1 MRRRGM
7 ARGPRL
13 PLGSAARPDE
23 LWVRVPVVA
32 LHQRQTLRRPDCGS
46 PDSRGK
52 VSARR
57 RRRPGRGLRGECGRP
72 QSRPRSGYSVLPP
85 APAWGARRHS
95 RKEAD
100 KLRELLSLM
109 RSHGWLPQEGSVRRL
124 LCADP
129 CCQICNSVALEI
141 QQLISCETT
150 LPTATSSGPSQGSSC
165 LEVLSMSR
173 LKRLSSSSSSSSLSF
188 DQESLPF
195 KQLSLPSATRT
206 VSQVTNQKSV
216 TQSAAKSAT
225 KPATKSA
232 SAISIRQYWA
242 GHQQLRQECRGSE
255 LPLDAGA
262 VSFVSLEKPR
272 IPVNQHVKK
281 KSKSEEAVEA
291 DLGNKLKHFTH
302 GINPDTKGQGH
313 KECILRCKD
322 EKAAKT
328 KTKKAEKSPP
338 STKRPMNGAKLE
350 KEEGFFDALQC
361 LDSEFQRQSVQSGQS
376 CFLPFSSGS
385 SKGSPLLTRATQ
397 PENPSHVSIC
407 TSAKGT
413 CLPQESTQ
421 SRKKE
426 LRGSQTSASS

>member
-1 MRRRGM
+1 MLSPTFILWDVGY
-7 ARGPRL
+7 PFYTY
-13 PLGSAARPDE
+13 GSIIII
-23 LWVRVPVVA
+23 A
-32 LHQRQTLRRPDCGS
+32 LIIWQVKKNH
-46 PDSRGK
+46 
-52 VSARR
+52 
-57 RRRPGRGLRGECGRP
+57 RGLKLGPNRNCCRRHQKVKQRAKEKT
-72 QSRPRSGYSVLPP
+72 PR
-85 APAWGARRHS
+85 ARRHS

-100 KLRELLSLM
+100 KPLELLSIM
-109 RSHGWLPQEGSVRRL
+109 RSQGWLPQEGSVRRL

-141 QQLISCETT
+141 QQLISGETT
-150 LPTATSSGPSQGSSC
+150 LTTPTSSGPSQGSSC
-165 LEVLSMSR
+165 LEVLSMS
-173 LKRLSSSSSSSSLSF
+173 SLSF
-188 DQESLPF
+188 DQSQESLPF

-206 VSQVTNQKSV
+206 VSQLTNQKSV

-225 KPATKSA
+225 KPATKSV

-242 GHQQLRQECRGSE
+242 GHQQLRQECRGPE

-262 VSFVSLEKPR
+262 LSSSSVEEPR

-281 KSKSEEAVEA
+281 KSNSEGILKKQAVEA
-291 DLGNKLKHFTH
+291 DLGNKLKHFTQW
-302 GINPDTKGQGH
+302 INPDMKGQGR

-322 EKAAKT
+322 EKVAKT

-338 STKRPMNGAKLE
+338 STKRPMKGAKLE

-361 LDSEFQRQSVQSGQS
+361 LDSEFQRQSMESVRSSQS
-376 CFLPFSSGS
+376 CFLPLSSGS
-385 SKGSPLLTRATQ
+385 SKRSPLLTCATQ
-397 PENPSHVSIC
+397 PENPSHVSVS
-407 TSAKGT
+407 TSAEGT

>member
-1 MRRRGM
+1 
-7 ARGPRL
+7 
-13 PLGSAARPDE
+13 
-23 LWVRVPVVA
+23 
-32 LHQRQTLRRPDCGS
+32 
-46 PDSRGK
+46 
-52 VSARR
+52 
-57 RRRPGRGLRGECGRP
+57 
-72 QSRPRSGYSVLPP
+72 
-85 APAWGARRHS
+85 
-95 RKEAD
+95 
-100 KLRELLSLM
+100 M

-141 QQLISCETT
+141 QQLISRETT
-150 LPTATSSGPSQGSSC
+150 LTTTTSSGPSQGSSC

-281 KSKSEEAVEA
+281 KSKSEGSTVDPVQISLQTNPKPCDPGSTLFHISVTVEA

-313 KECILRCKD
+313 KECILHCKD

-328 KTKKAEKSPP
+328 KTKKAEKGPP

-376 CFLPFSSGS
+376 CFLPLSSGS

>member
-1 MRRRGM
+1 MS
-7 ARGPRL
+7 L
-13 PLGSAARPDE
+13 NPL
-23 LWVRVPVVA
+23 LFRV
-32 LHQRQTLRRPDCGS
+32 TLS
-46 PDSRGK
+46 PGFS
-52 VSARR
+52 
-57 RRRPGRGLRGECGRP
+57 
-72 QSRPRSGYSVLPP
+72 
-85 APAWGARRHS
+85 ARRHS

-109 RSHGWLPQEGSVRRL
+109 RREASSWDNPQAGACHAIPSLRALQNEKL
-124 LCADP
+124 
-129 CCQICNSVALEI
+129 ALE
-141 QQLISCETT
+141 
-150 LPTATSSGPSQGSSC
+150 
-165 LEVLSMSR
+165 R
-173 LKRLSSSSSSSSLSF
+173 L
-188 DQESLPF
+188 
-195 KQLSLPSATRT
+195 
-206 VSQVTNQKSV
+206 SQVTNQKSV

-328 KTKKAEKSPP
+328 KRKKAEKSPP

-376 CFLPFSSGS
+376 CFLPLSSGS

-397 PENPSHVSIC
+397 PENPSHISIC

>member
-1 MRRRGM
+1 MLSPTFILWDVGYPFYTYGSIIII
-7 ARGPRL
+7 ALIIWQVKKNQQDVKLGP
-13 PLGSAARPDE
+13 
-23 LWVRVPVVA
+23 
-32 LHQRQTLRRPDCGS
+32 
-46 PDSRGK
+46 K
-52 VSARR
+52 
-57 RRRPGRGLRGECGRP
+57 
-72 QSRPRSGYSVLPP
+72 RSCC
-85 APAWGARRHS
+85 RRHQKVKQ
-95 RKEAD
+95 RAKEKTPRVTNDCHA
-100 KLRELLSLM
+100 SLP
-109 RSHGWLPQEGSVRRL
+109 SHGWLPQEGSVRRL

-150 LPTATSSGPSQGSSC
+150 LTTATSSGPSQGSSC
-165 LEVLSMSR
+165 LELLSI
-173 LKRLSSSSSSSSLSF
+173 SSLSF

-281 KSKSEEAVEA
+281 KSKSEGILKKQEAVEA

-313 KECILRCKD
+313 KECILCCKD

-328 KTKKAEKSPP
+328 KRK
-338 STKRPMNGAKLE
+338 KLE

-361 LDSEFQRQSVQSGQS
+361 LDTTVRAVWSVL
-376 CFLPFSSGS
+376 FPAPLASGS

>member
-7 ARGPRL
+7 AGGPRL
-13 PLGSAARPDE
+13 HLSSSARPDE
-23 LWVRVPVVA
+23 PWVRVPVFA

-46 PDSRGK
+46 PDARGK
-52 VSARR
+52 RHQKVKQRAK
-57 RRRPGRGLRGECGRP
+57 EKT
-72 QSRPRSGYSVLPP
+72 PR
-85 APAWGARRHS
+85 ARRHS

-100 KLRELLSLM
+100 KPLELLSIM
-109 RSHGWLPQEGSVRRL
+109 RSQGWLPQEGSVRRL

-141 QQLISCETT
+141 QQLISGETT
-150 LPTATSSGPSQGSSC
+150 LTTPTSSGPSQGSSC
-165 LEVLSMSR
+165 LEVLSMS
-173 LKRLSSSSSSSSLSF
+173 SLSF
-188 DQESLPF
+188 DQSQESLPF

-206 VSQVTNQKSV
+206 VSQLTNQKSV

-225 KPATKSA
+225 KPATKSV

-242 GHQQLRQECRGSE
+242 GHQQLRQEYRGPE
-255 LPLDAGA
+255 LPLDSGA
-262 VSFVSLEKPR
+262 LSSSSLEEPR

-281 KSKSEEAVEA
+281 KSNSEGILKKQAVEV
-291 DLGNKLKHFTH
+291 DGRNKLKHFTQW
-302 GINPDTKGQGH
+302 INPDTKGQGH
-313 KECILRCKD
+313 KECILSCKD
-322 EKAAKT
+322 EKVAKT

-338 STKRPMNGAKLE
+338 STKRPMKGAKLE

-361 LDSEFQRQSVQSGQS
+361 LDSEFQRQSMESVQSGQS
-376 CFLPFSSGS
+376 CFLPLSSGS
-385 SKGSPLLTRATQ
+385 SKRSPLLTRATQ
-397 PENPSHVSIC
+397 PENPSHVSVS
-407 TSAKGT
+407 TSAEGT

>member
-1 MRRRGM
+1 MLSPTFILWDVGYPFYTYGSIIIIALIIWQVKKNHQDVKLGPKRKCCRRHQKVKQR
-7 ARGPRL
+7 AKEKTPR
-13 PLGSAARPDE
+13 
-23 LWVRVPVVA
+23 
-32 LHQRQTLRRPDCGS
+32 
-46 PDSRGK
+46 
-52 VSARR
+52 
-57 RRRPGRGLRGECGRP
+57 
-72 QSRPRSGYSVLPP
+72 
-85 APAWGARRHS
+85 ARRHS

-100 KLRELLSLM
+100 KPWELLSLM

-141 QQLISCETT
+141 QQLISGETT
-150 LPTATSSGPSQGSSC
+150 LTTATSSGPSQGSSC
-165 LEVLSMSR
+165 LEVWSTSR
-173 LKRLSSSSSSSSLSF
+173 LKRLSSSSSSLSF
-188 DQESLPF
+188 DQSQESLPF
-195 KQLSLPSATRT
+195 KQLSLPSATCT

-232 SAISIRQYWA
+232 SAISIRQYWT

-262 VSFVSLEKPR
+262 VSFLSLEKPR

-281 KSKSEEAVEA
+281 KSKSEDILKKQEAVEA
-291 DLGNKLKHFTH
+291 DLGNKLKRFPQ

-350 KEEGFFDALQC
+350 KEEGFFDAVQC

-376 CFLPFSSGS
+376 CFLPLSSGS
-385 SKGSPLLTRATQ
+385 SKRSPLLTRATQ
-397 PENPSHVSIC
+397 PENLSPVSIC
-407 TSAKGT
+407 TSGKGT

>member
-1 MRRRGM
+1 MLSPTFILWDVGYPFYTYGSIIII
-7 ARGPRL
+7 ALIIWQVKKNQQDVKLGPKRN
-13 PLGSAARPDE
+13 
-23 LWVRVPVVA
+23 
-32 LHQRQTLRRPDCGS
+32 C
-46 PDSRGK
+46 
-52 VSARR
+52 
-57 RRRPGRGLRGECGRP
+57 C
-72 QSRPRSGYSVLPP
+72 
-85 APAWGARRHS
+85 RRHQKVKQ
-95 RKEAD
+95 RAKEKTPREVCLRPHTDKEAD
-100 KLRELLSLM
+100 VTA
-109 RSHGWLPQEGSVRRL
+109 HGWLPQEGSVRRL

-150 LPTATSSGPSQGSSC
+150 LTTATSSGPSQGSSC
-165 LEVLSMSR
+165 LEVLSISN
-173 LKRLSSSSSSSSLSF
+173 SLSF

-281 KSKSEEAVEA
+281 KSKSEGILKKQEAVEA

-328 KTKKAEKSPP
+328 KRKKAEKSPP

-376 CFLPFSSGS
+376 CFLPLSSGS

>member
-1 MRRRGM
+1 MLSPTFILWDVGYPFYTYGSIIIIALIIWQVKKNQQDVKLGPKRSCCRRHQKVKQR
-7 ARGPRL
+7 AKEKTPR
-13 PLGSAARPDE
+13 
-23 LWVRVPVVA
+23 V
-32 LHQRQTLRRPDCGS
+32 
-46 PDSRGK
+46 
-52 VSARR
+52 
-57 RRRPGRGLRGECGRP
+57 
-72 QSRPRSGYSVLPP
+72 
-85 APAWGARRHS
+85 RRHS

-100 KLRELLSLM
+100 KPWELLSLM

-150 LPTATSSGPSQGSSC
+150 LTTATSSGPSQGSSC
-165 LEVLSMSR
+165 LELLSI
-173 LKRLSSSSSSSSLSF
+173 SSLSF

-281 KSKSEEAVEA
+281 KSKSEGILKKQEAVEA

-313 KECILRCKD
+313 KECILCCKD

-328 KTKKAEKSPP
+328 KRKKAEKSPP

-376 CFLPFSSGS
+376 CFLPLSSGS

>member
-1 MRRRGM
+1 MLSPTFILWDVGYPFYTYGSIIII
-7 ARGPRL
+7 ALIIWQVKKNHQDVKLGPKRNCCQH
-13 PLGSAARPDE
+13 
-23 LWVRVPVVA
+23 
-32 LHQRQTLRRPDCGS
+32 HQ
-46 PDSRGK
+46 K
-52 VSARR
+52 VKQRAK
-57 RRRPGRGLRGECGRP
+57 EKT
-72 QSRPRSGYSVLPP
+72 PR
-85 APAWGARRHS
+85 ARRHS

-100 KLRELLSLM
+100 KPWELLLLM
-109 RSHGWLPQEGSVRRL
+109 RSHGWLPQEGSVRQL

-150 LPTATSSGPSQGSSC
+150 LTTATSLGPSQGSSC
-165 LEVLSMSR
+165 LEVLSI
-173 LKRLSSSSSSSSLSF
+173 SSLSF

-195 KQLSLPSATRT
+195 KQLSLPSATCT

-242 GHQQLRQECRGSE
+242 GHQQLKQECRGSE

-281 KSKSEEAVEA
+281 KSKSEGILKKQEAVEA

-313 KECILRCKD
+313 KKCILHCKD
-322 EKAAKT
+322 EKVAKT
-328 KTKKAEKSPP
+328 KTKKGEKSPP

-376 CFLPFSSGS
+376 CFLPLSSGS
-385 SKGSPLLTRATQ
+385 SKDSSLLTRATQ